1 MREAKYIVQVAPVT
15 PLPVSKMQIFSYL
28 YQEALAKGTLVSI
41 PFFHRQIEGI
51 VIASNKYFSHS
62 GSFQLKKITKTIE
75 PSFLT
80 EKQIEL
86 ARFISSYYFAPLGM
100 VLKSMIPKRVKYRLE
115 KKINS
120 KEKPLAKKNN
130 PKKISSGSNRNILV
144 LGPKKRRQEYILKLI
159 KEKIRSQK
167 QCLILVPEIFYGY
180 NFSEELKKFFP
191 KENISLIHS
200 KIARGKLYSEWK
212 KIKNNEIKIIVA
224 SKIGVFLPFFDL
236 GLVIVE
242 QDQDLSH
249 KQWNSSPRYNAVSA
263 AEFLARDFG
272 ADLVYDSAV
281 ISLKNF
287 VKSKNGK
294 LKVIDLHEY
303 DAEPQT
309 EAVNL
314 AHERKKADFPI
325 SEILYNN
332 LAQAIKS
339 KKQAILLVNRRGLST
354 FSICQNCGQI
364 LKCPKCKKA
373 LVYFEEHEQYRCLHC
388 SHKAELFSSC
398 PKCGGSQFS
407 HFGIGIQMVEKKLR
421 RLFPAASIARL
432 DSDVM
437 KSAKKYQKISDL
449 FRKGKID
456 ILLGT
461 QIAIRDI
468 AGKNIGLVGIIAGHD
483 FPNAGDFNSREIAL
497 LNFIQAKQ
505 LLDRNGLL
513 IIQTLLPFDPLI
525 ESVKTGKLD
534 DFFAQEIKF
543 RKKMNYSPFKKLIK
557 LVYRGDSKEQGEKE
571 TQKVFDDLAAR
582 NDNGLEIS
590 DPYKSLNSE
599 KRGLY
604 HTNILIK
611 IPPDLRVADLSIFPV
626 LGNLKK
632 GWVVDVDPVS
642 TV

>member
-1 MREAKYIVQVAPVT
+1 MKEEKYIIQVAPVT

-28 YQEALAKGTLVSI
+28 YQEALGKGTLVSI

-51 VIASNKYFSHS
+51 VISSNKYFSHS
-62 GSFQLKKITKTIE
+62 GSFQLKKITKEIE

-86 ARFISSYYFAPLGM
+86 AKFISSYYFAPLGM

-115 KKINS
+115 KKS
-120 KEKPLAKKNN
+120 YSEEKTLAKKND
-130 PKKISSGSNRNILV
+130 PKKRSSGPNRNILL
-144 LGPKKRRQEYILKLI
+144 LGPKEKRQEHILRLI
-159 KEKIRSQK
+159 KKTLRSQK
-167 QCLILVPEIFYGY
+167 QCLILVSEIFYAY
-180 NFSEELKKFFP
+180 TFSEELKKYFP
-191 KENISLIHS
+191 KENISLVNS
-200 KIARGKLYSEWK
+200 NIARGKLYSEWK
-212 KIKNNEIKIIVA
+212 KIKNNEIKIVVA

-249 KQWNSSPRYNAVSA
+249 KQWNSSPRYNAVEA
-263 AEFLARDFG
+263 AEFLAKGFG

-281 ISLKNF
+281 SSLENF
-287 VKSKNGK
+287 VKSKSGK
-294 LKVIDLHEY
+294 LKVLDFHKFG
-303 DAEPQT
+303 AEPQT
-309 EAVNL
+309 EVVNL
-314 AHERKKADFPI
+314 AQERKKADFPI
-325 SEILYNN
+325 SESLYNN
-332 LAQAIKS
+332 LARGIKT

-354 FSICQNCGQI
+354 FSICQNCNQI

-388 SHKAELFSSC
+388 SHKADLLSSC

-407 HFGIGIQMVEKKLR
+407 HFGIAIQLVEKKLR
-421 RLFPAASIARL
+421 RFFPTASIARL

-437 KSAKKYQKISDL
+437 KSTKKYQQISDL

-468 AGKNIGLVGIIAGHD
+468 AGKNIGLVGIISGHD

-505 LLDRNGLL
+505 LLDKNGLL

-525 ESVKTGKLD
+525 ESVKTGHLD

-543 RKKMNYSPFKKLIK
+543 RKKMNYPPYKKLIK

-571 TQKVFDDLAAR
+571 AQRVFDDLAAR
-582 NDNGLEIS
+582 HDNGLEIS
-590 DPYKSLNSE
+590 DPYKPLNSE

-611 IPPDLRVADLSIFPV
+611 IPPDLGIADLSIFPV
-626 LGNLKK
+626 LASLKK
-632 GWVVDVDPVS
+632 GWAVDVDPVS
-642 TV
+642 TA